1 VRHVPIPPAPASLS
15 SAAAQKERAKLAAYY
30 ADPANE
36 SARYPGN
43 FSAYRHAQV
52 RTALKNAFGGK
63 CAYCETFYD
72 SNQPTA
78 VEHFRPKGEVTIGG
92 KRVPPGY
99 WWLASIW
106 ENLLP
111 SCTDCNS
118 PRRQDFPA
126 GLPATAGKANA
137 FPLPTEKRRAR
148 RQGDEKRERPLLLHP
163 YFDHPEQHLEFVWG
177 TDTIDDGQIRPRRD
191 GARESARGR
200 TTIEVC
206 ALQRL
211 GLVTAR
217 RRHLR
222 TLVAFLEVVVQ
233 RKAEAD
239 QAPGDPDARKRFED
253 AVADVR
259 QLFVDDDPEYTAMTD
274 QVIKAYHERIF
285 GGPR

>member
-1 VRHVPIPPAPASLS
+1 
-15 SAAAQKERAKLAAYY
+15 
-30 ADPANE
+30 
-36 SARYPGN
+36 
-43 FSAYRHAQV
+43 
-52 RTALKNAFGGK
+52 
-63 CAYCETFYD
+63 
-72 SNQPTA
+72 
-78 VEHFRPKGEVTIGG
+78 
-92 KRVPPGY
+92 
-99 WWLASIW
+99 
-106 ENLLP
+106 
-111 SCTDCNS
+111 
-118 PRRQDFPA
+118 
-126 GLPATAGKANA
+126 
-137 FPLPTEKRRAR
+137 
-148 RQGDEKRERPLLLHP
+148 
-163 YFDHPEQHLEFVWG
+163 
-177 TDTIDDGQIRPRRD
+177 
-191 GARESARGR
+191 
-200 TTIEVC
+200 VC